1 MGRRCILIA
10 QRTAGHGRQLH
21 PLGIRRLTVDNVL
34 CRVGRRLPC
43 HRDAVGG
50 ALGAGQLHCA
60 YCGLG
65 IRRLDLIIR
74 GGDLRCVTRPVRGG
88 LRVDHVIR
96 IERRRALQEVAVFGL
111 SLVPCGIQAVVLA
124 VVHPHDVP
132 GVTAPA
138 AAAIAQAG
146 DDAAVDARVVGQAV
160 EQIGVALTH
169 RRLVDG
175 RRVGGVLQIVAVI
188 VQVLL
193 VISDITC
200 DPVVDSLHLL
210 IGGLAIQRQLRQ
222 DGALDIAVQL
232 RLLLGRGIPQAAAG
246 GSALVGHRKS
256 DILAV
261 IRVGE
266 IRAGKSAI
274 LPAQVVAGSAAAGH
288 MPLCALPDALNGRTD
303 VIAGGQLHRQCDI
316 FIAGDHLLAQLLD
329 SLRLCQVIDTIRRLC
344 SHRRLRGRDSLYPD
358 ACPALQYVRVYRVD
372 ILRRIDG
379 PCAAPRRD
387 AALRRQ
393 HLGGQQRQGHDQR
406 QQQRGQALRDILHSS
421 PPRVSLPHGLV
432 DLCKSYHNRLEKYTH
447 FSTFPV
453 IFAQKKADTGAP
465 RPCVRPFT
473 GVFPAPACLW

>member
-21 PLGIRRLTVDNVL
+21 PLGIRRLAVDNVL

-74 GGDLRCVTRPVRGG
+74 GGDLRCVTRPVRGC
-88 LRVDHVIR
+88 LRVDLVVR
-96 IERRRALQEVAVFGL
+96 IERRRALQEVAGAVLCRGAP
-111 SLVPCGIQAVVLA
+111 SGVQAVVLA

-132 GVTAPA
+132 GVGLPA
-138 AAAIAQAG
+138 AVAVAQTG

-160 EQIGVALTH
+160 EQVGIALAH
-169 RRLVDG
+169 RLFVDG
-175 RRVGGVLQIVAVI
+175 RRVGGVLQHIAAVVLGIVVLDVLGHPVI
-188 VQVLL
+188 
-193 VISDITC
+193 DG
-200 DPVVDSLHLL
+200 LHLL
-210 IGGLAIQRQLRQ
+210 IGGLAVQRQLGQ
-222 DGALDIAVQL
+222 DGALDIARQL

-261 IRVGE
+261 VRVGE
-266 IRAGKSAI
+266 LRAGKSAI

-316 FIAGDHLLAQLLD
+316 FIAGDHLPLQFLD
-329 SLRLCQVIDTIRRLC
+329 SLRLGQVIDTIRRLC

-432 DLCKSYHNRLEKYTH
+432 DLCKFYHNRLEKYTH